1 MKTETLIHAGWIIP
15 VEPEN
20 TVYTDHALAIQ
31 AGRIIDILPSEQA
44 REKYQPESELK
55 LPSHVLLPGFIN
67 AHTHAAMSLMRGL
80 ADDLPLMDWLNNHI
94 WPAEQQHVSAE
105 YVFDGS
111 LLACAEMIRGGTT
124 CFNDMYFFPEQTA
137 LAVEKAG
144 MRATLGLILIDFP
157 SAWAADAD
165 EYLAKGIELHDR
177 LHNNTLI
184 STAFAPHAPYTVSD
198 DPLRRIATYA
208 EELDIPVHIHVHET
222 ADEVEQSLQKYGK
235 RPLQRLD
242 ELGLVSPRLLAV
254 HATQLLEEETALL
267 ANAGAHVLHCPQSNM
282 KLASGFCPTQRLY
295 QAGVNLALGT
305 DGAASNNDLDMLGE
319 MQTAA
324 LLAKAVAGDAQA
336 LPAEKVLRM
345 ATIDA
350 ARALGRDTDIGSLET
365 GKYADITAIELGSIE
380 TQPLYHPLSQLVY
393 AAGRENVTHVWV
405 GGKLLL
411 RDRELTTLD
420 EKAILQNA
428 RQWQQKIKA
437 Q

>member
-20 TVYTDHALAIQ
+20 TVYTDHALAIH

-365 GKYADITAIELGSIE
+365 GKYADITAIELGSVE

>member
-1 MKTETLIHAGWIIP
+1 
-15 VEPEN
+15 
-20 TVYTDHALAIQ
+20 
-31 AGRIIDILPSEQA
+31 
-44 REKYQPESELK
+44 
-55 LPSHVLLPGFIN
+55 
-67 AHTHAAMSLMRGL
+67 
-80 ADDLPLMDWLNNHI
+80 
-94 WPAEQQHVSAE
+94 
-105 YVFDGS
+105 
-111 LLACAEMIRGGTT
+111 MIRGGTT

-165 EYLAKGIELHDR
+165 EYLAKGIELHDK
-177 LHNNTLI
+177 LHNHALI

-208 EELDIPVHIHVHET
+208 EELDIPIHIHVHET
-222 ADEVEQSLQKYGK
+222 SDEVEQSIEKYGK

-254 HATQLLEEETALL
+254 HATQLEQNEIDLL
-267 ANAGAHVLHCPQSNM
+267 ARAGAHVLHCPESNM
-282 KLASGFCPTQRLY
+282 KLASGFCPTSQLH

-324 LLAKAVAGDAQA
+324 LLAKAVAADARA

-350 ARALGRDTDIGSLET
+350 ARALGRDADIGTLEP

-428 RQWQQKIKA
+428 RTWQQKIKA